1 MTPSKLNLL
10 SKRCLLF
17 RDKIFNNLLFQIK
30 NVAGNLEKFKIARKQ
45 FLYNYSF
52 YTLEKY
58 FNQSW
63 IIHCTTKFLNILV
76 FSSGVLFVYI
86 IWVFID
92 CLLWADLISLY
103 KPDVLF
109 MYYIHR
115 IIIIFILLSR
125 PVIYWEYFCF
135 KILKY
140 LLLSVRMWPNPPPV
154 KLYTDWL
161 QYNSLNKGKLF
172 L

>member
-1 MTPSKLNLL
+1 MSPSKLNL
-10 SKRCLLF
+10 SSNRCILF
-17 RDKIFNNLLFQIK
+17 RDKIFNNLLFEVK
-30 NVAGNLEKFKIARKQ
+30 NVAGNLEKFEIARKQ

-63 IIHCTTKFLNILV
+63 IIHCTTKFINILV
-76 FSSGVLFVYI
+76 FSSGVLLVYI

-92 CLLWADLISLY
+92 CLLWADPISLY

-115 IIIIFILLSR
+115 NIFFYFIIKTR
-125 PVIYWEYFCF
+125 
-135 KILKY
+135 Y
-140 LLLSVRMWPNPPPV
+140 LLRIF
-154 KLYTDWL
+154 
-161 QYNSLNKGKLF
+161 LF
-172 L
+172 